1 MDSVMDVFLERWT
14 VYMQAAGY
22 LVFTTARRADCI
34 AACHSLTN
42 HIVRHLDA
50 GYLPTFERLAGNSD
64 NWAQDLVASGL
75 RHMRRG
81 ITGTM
86 YLGCFKT
93 FIHALEDAVHALRSV
108 FSTTRAFFCVCTGPL
123 LKKYG
128 WKSA

>member
-1 MDSVMDVFLERWT
+1 MDVFLERWT

-64 NWAQDLVASGL
+64 NCAQDLVA
-75 RHMRRG
+75 
-81 ITGTM
+81 
-86 YLGCFKT
+86 
-93 FIHALEDAVHALRSV
+93 
-108 FSTTRAFFCVCTGPL
+108 
-123 LKKYG
+123 
-128 WKSA
+128 